1 MDFDYRLAAWAPRVL
16 SIARIAIALTLL
28 QHPAAKFFGI
38 PYVPFFDNL
47 PISSI
52 YMVAGA
58 IELIAGIAFLVG
70 FYTRAA
76 AFVLSGHLA
85 FVYFIGHAP
94 KGFYPLLNGGESAV
108 VFCFVFLYFAFAG
121 GGPWSLDGVRS
132 PEGADTMPQ
141 GTDRAH
147 AA

>member
-16 SIARIAIALTLL
+16 SIARIVIALTLL

-38 PYVPFFDNL
+38 PHVAFFDNL

-52 YMVAGA
+52 YMIAGV
-58 IELIAGIAFLVG
+58 IELIAGIAFLLG
-70 FYTRAA
+70 FYTRTA

-108 VFCFVFLYFAFAG
+108 VLCFIFLYFAFAG
-121 GGPWSLDGVRS
+121 GGRWSLDAVRS
-132 PEGADTMPQ
+132 PWGGDAMPQ

-147 AA
+147 LA